1 MEEEKKLYEP
11 HEPVAAALERQQ
23 WGTVLSALQE
33 MESAFLARAINFTYN
48 PTGCEAFKKAAAE
61 CQAYAEKLAT
71 IREALE
77 KELGE
82 S

>member
-1 MEEEKKLYEP
+1 MEDEKKLYEP
-11 HEPVAAALERQQ
+11 HERVSATLERQQ
-23 WGTVLSALQE
+23 WDIVLSAMRE
-33 MESAFLARAINFTYN
+33 TEGSFLARAINFTYN

-61 CQAYAEKLAT
+61 CQVYAEKLAT